1 MPTVTGVAYQV
12 VIWAL
17 FFASSV
23 FGHVAIKL
31 GTAGD
36 GGEGWGRAWALATSP
51 WTISGVGAWCLS
63 GVLWVAILDKTGLS
77 EAMSVSALRYALI
90 ILAAFALLGE
100 PIGGR
105 QWAGMALIAVG
116 IGLVKWK
123 VA

>member
-1 MPTVTGVAYQV
+1 
-12 VIWAL
+12 
-17 FFASSV
+17 
-23 FGHVAIKL
+23 
-31 GTAGD
+31 
-36 GGEGWGRAWALATSP
+36 
-51 WTISGVGAWCLS
+51 
-63 GVLWVAILDKTGLS
+63 VLWVAILDKTGLS